1 MKRICAII
9 LIMIICLCGCQMR
22 SPRKDK
28 ANSKNNSSG
37 VTSGN
42 KQSDNKESDQ
52 TQSGDSGDASI
63 EIGNGVIVCP
73 DFKGMTVSEISS
85 KYGNNFEITWSTKK
99 SAQYESGKVC
109 EQSVNAGA
117 RLQKG
122 AKITLYISMGS
133 SPIKIP
139 DVYGKQESA
148 AVTELK
154 ALFDTKSIH
163 IIREFNA
170 NCAKDTVI
178 KTEPARGAE
187 VSEGSEIILYISK
200 GKPDK
205 KVKVP
210 DVTGMKYDMAYAK
223 IMDAGL
229 VPELFRCPPGDANV
243 PADYVVRQEP
253 AAGEVDEG
261 TKIKIYISKGQ

>member
-1 MKRICAII
+1 MKRICAIF
-9 LIMIICLCGCQMR
+9 LIVIICLCGCEMR
-22 SPRKDK
+22 TSRKDK
-28 ANSKNNSSG
+28 TNSKNNSSG

-42 KQSDNKESDQ
+42 KQSGDNSN
-52 TQSGDSGDASI
+52 TNI

-99 SAQYESGKVC
+99 STQYESGKVC
-109 EQSVNAGA
+109 EQSINVGA

-122 AKITLYISMGS
+122 AKITLYISMGN

-139 DVYGKQESA
+139 NVYGKQESE

-154 ALFDTKSIH
+154 AFFDSKDIH
-163 IIREFNA
+163 IIREFNE

-178 KTEPARGAE
+178 RTEPARGAE
-187 VSEGSEIILYISK
+187 VSEGSLVILYISK
-200 GKPDK
+200 GKPNK
-205 KVKVP
+205 RVMIP
-210 DVTGMKYDMAYAK
+210 DVTGMKYDTAYTK
-223 IMDAGL
+223 IMEAGL
-229 VPELFRCPPGDANV
+229 VPELFRCSPGDTNI
-243 PADYVVRQEP
+243 PADCVVRQEP